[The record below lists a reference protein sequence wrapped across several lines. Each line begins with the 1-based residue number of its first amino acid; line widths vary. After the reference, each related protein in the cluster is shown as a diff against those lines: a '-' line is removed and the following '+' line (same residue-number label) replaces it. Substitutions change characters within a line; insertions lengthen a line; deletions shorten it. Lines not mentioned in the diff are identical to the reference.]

1 MTSIREQ
8 RVLVLGAT
16 GMLGNTVFRYLSKS
30 EGFRVFGSVR
40 SDRLLG
46 LLPASLRDNVI
57 TGVDVQSA
65 EGLLKVFNAAKP
77 DIVINC
83 IGLIKQLE
91 DAKDPLLA
99 VPINTMLPHQLARL
113 CATMSARLIHI
124 STDCVFDGKRGGYVE
139 SDPADA
145 QDLYGRSKHLGEVDY
160 PHAITLR
167 TSIIGPELDTSI
179 GLLAWFLNSENE
191 IHGHSKAIFS
201 GLPTVELSEIIRD
214 RVIPNPQLHGVYHV
228 AAEAISKY
236 DLLKLVSRI
245 YGKSIK
251 IVPDQNPVINRSL
264 NAGRFLA
271 ATGYRAPDW
280 PSMIEK
286 MRSFG

>member
-1 MTSIREQ
+1 MTAIREQ

-16 GMLGNTVFRYLSKS
+16 GMLGNTVFRSLSES
-30 EGFRVFGSVR
+30 RNLRVFGSVR
-40 SDRLLG
+40 SDQLLRFLPERLH
-46 LLPASLRDNVI
+46 DNVI
-57 TGVDVQSA
+57 SAVDVQSA
-65 EGLLKVFNAAKP
+65 DSLLRLFNAARP

-91 DAKDPLLA
+91 EAKDTLLA

-124 STDCVFDGKRGGYVE
+124 STDCVFDGKKGGYVE

-160 PHAITLR
+160 PNAVTLR
-167 TSIIGPELDTSI
+167 TSIIGPELGTSI
-179 GLLAWFLNSENE
+179 GLLGWFLSSEGE
-191 IHGHSKAIFS
+191 IHGHSNAIFS
-201 GLPTVELSEIIRD
+201 GLPTIELSEVIRD
-214 RVIPNPQLHGVYHV
+214 RVIPNPQLRGVYHV

-236 DLLKLVSRI
+236 DLLNLVSRI
-245 YGKSIK
+245 YGKSIR
-251 IVPDQNPVINRSL
+251 IVPDRSPVINRSL
-264 NAGRFLA
+264 NADRFFA

>member
-1 MTSIREQ
+1 MTAIREQ

-16 GMLGNTVFRYLSKS
+16 GMLGNTVFRSLSES
-30 EGFRVFGSVR
+30 RNLRVFGSVR
-40 SDRLLG
+40 SDQLLRFLPERLH
-46 LLPASLRDNVI
+46 DNVI
-57 TGVDVQSA
+57 SAVDVQSA
-65 EGLLKVFNAAKP
+65 DSLLSLFDAARP

-91 DAKDPLLA
+91 EAKDTLLA

-124 STDCVFDGKRGGYVE
+124 STDCVFDGKKGGYVE

-160 PHAITLR
+160 PNAVTLR
-167 TSIIGPELDTSI
+167 TSIIGPELGTSI
-179 GLLAWFLNSENE
+179 GLLGWFLSSEGE
-191 IHGHSKAIFS
+191 IHGHSNAIFS
-201 GLPTVELSEIIRD
+201 GLPTIELSEVIRD

-236 DLLKLVSRI
+236 DLLNLVSRI
-245 YGKSIK
+245 YGKSIR
-251 IVPDQNPVINRSL
+251 IVPDRNPVINRSL
-264 NAGRFLA
+264 NADRFFA

>member
-1 MTSIREQ
+1 MTAIREQ

-16 GMLGNTVFRYLSKS
+16 GMLGNTVFRSLSES
-30 EGFRVFGSVR
+30 RNLRVFGSVR
-40 SDRLLG
+40 SDQLLRFLPERLH
-46 LLPASLRDNVI
+46 DNVI
-57 TGVDVQSA
+57 SAVDVQSA
-65 EGLLKVFNAAKP
+65 DSLLRLFNAARP

-91 DAKDPLLA
+91 EAKDTLLA

-124 STDCVFDGKRGGYVE
+124 STDCVFDGKKGGYVE

-160 PHAITLR
+160 PNAVTLR
-167 TSIIGPELDTSI
+167 TSIIGPELGTSI
-179 GLLAWFLNSENE
+179 GLLGWFLSSEGE
-191 IHGHSKAIFS
+191 IHGHSNAIFS
-201 GLPTVELSEIIRD
+201 GLPTIELSEVIRD

-236 DLLKLVSRI
+236 DLLNLVSRI
-245 YGKSIK
+245 YGKSIR
-251 IVPDQNPVINRSL
+251 IVPDRNPVINRSL
-264 NAGRFLA
+264 NADRFFA